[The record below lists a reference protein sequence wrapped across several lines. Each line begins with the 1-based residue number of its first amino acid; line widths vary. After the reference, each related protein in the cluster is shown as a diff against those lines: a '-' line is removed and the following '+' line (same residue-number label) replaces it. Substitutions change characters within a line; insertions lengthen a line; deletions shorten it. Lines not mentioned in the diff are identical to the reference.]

1 MLTFTFLLVSSVVWG
16 GLIWITARTLQRSN
30 VSGRARQWIW
40 RGATLLLLAPWVA
53 APLVSTFG
61 WGLAPREAAN
71 GVIEAMPATF
81 VVQPETL
88 APVAS
93 SVGIPVAAAPV
104 SIDPVQI
111 VLLVLAIGWV
121 ARFVMAQL
129 AAKAL
134 LGVVQ
139 YARDAGP
146 GAAQNASRMWSKR
159 LGMKKPPRLK
169 IVAEKVSPFSF
180 GVLRPTICLPDGLE
194 DRLKPEALDL
204 VIAHECTH
212 VARGDGW
219 LRPLERITAD
229 LLWFNPFAWL
239 MRRELDVARELACDE
254 AVVSVARDGRV
265 YARTLRDVA
274 GFSVGLPV
282 ALPAASMSLAGG
294 SIMLRVTRTLGMS
307 KRKPARLALASACVL
322 ALIGAPLAVAQV
334 MFATPAPEAPPAPPA
349 PPEDIAALEAPEAPE
364 LPEALEAPEAPEA
377 PEDPEA
383 PPAAELSRD
392 GTVRATFPATV
403 ASTTGDASHGYSVR
417 LEGAGEAASCV
428 AQLDGLGS
436 LSVAK
441 GQSVSEGG
449 MVGRRD
455 AGRQMRFDVHCSDS
469 ASGPMSEAF
478 EQPPAPPAPP
488 AAPRQPAPVLAPLAH
503 PSPLTAPLPALAPL
517 PPQPPTWTGEAPPAP
532 PTPVTPPSAVAPIA
546 PVSPVG
552 RVSSVAPPA
561 PVFAPGAPAPVNQTG
576 LSPQAQEYAQLVA
589 LRGAATT
596 RYGSNHPRMI
606 SLSAAVDEGSK
617 VAGADKA
624 HSEAVTLALLGEL
637 SRAQQDRQQLATSYG
652 NAHPMMQEK
661 LATIG
666 ALERALGQMPPNGL

>member
-1 MLTFTFLLVSSVVWG
+1 MLTFIFLLVSSIVWG
-16 GLIWITARTLQRSN
+16 GLIWLTARTLQRSN

-53 APLVSTFG
+53 APLVSAFG

-71 GVIEAMPATF
+71 VVVEAMPATF

-88 APVAS
+88 APMAAS
-93 SVGIPVAAAPV
+93 FDIPVAAAPV

-111 VLLVLAIGWV
+111 ILLVLAIGWV
-121 ARFVMAQL
+121 ARFVMTQL

-146 GAAQNASRMWSKR
+146 GAAQNALRMWSKR
-159 LGMKKPPRLK
+159 LGMKKPPRMK

-180 GVLRPTICLPDGLE
+180 GVLRPMICLPDGLE

-254 AVVSVARDGRV
+254 AVVNVARDGRV

-274 GFSVGLPV
+274 GFSAGLPV

-294 SIMLRVTRTLGMS
+294 SMMLRVTRTLGMS
-307 KRKPARLALASACVL
+307 KRKPARMALASACVL

-349 PPEDIAALEAPEAPE
+349 QPEAIAAVEA
-364 LPEALEAPEAPEA
+364 
-377 PEDPEA
+377 PEA
-383 PPAAELSRD
+383 PPAAELSSD

-403 ASTTGDASHGYSVR
+403 ASISGDTSRGYNVR

-428 AQLDGLGS
+428 AQLNGLGS
-436 LSVAK
+436 LSVAN

-449 MVGRRD
+449 AVGRRD

-469 ASGPMSEAF
+469 ASGPMPESF
-478 EQPPAPPAPP
+478 EQPPAPPTPP

-503 PSPLTAPLPALAPL
+503 PGPLTAPLPALAPL
-517 PPQPPTWTGEAPPAP
+517 PPKPPTWTGEAPPAP
-532 PTPVTPPSAVAPIA
+532 PTPVTPPSAVALVA
-546 PVSPVG
+546 PVAPVG
-552 RVSSVAPPA
+552 RVSPAAPAAPA
-561 PVFAPGAPAPVNQTG
+561 FAPGAPAPATQTG
-576 LSPQAQEYAQLVA
+576 PLPQAGEYAQLVA
-589 LRGAATT
+589 LRGAAST

-606 SLSAAVDEGSK
+606 SLSAAVDEASK
-617 VAGADKA
+617 IALADKA
-624 HSEAVTLALLGEL
+624 RSEALTLALLGEL

-652 NAHPMMQEK
+652 NAHPLMQEN

-666 ALERALGQMPPNGL
+666 ALERALGQMPSNGL